1 MTEIRM
7 EEDDSDWWSL
17 DRIIEW
23 TMQQG
28 HTRQEAMMIVQQFM
42 KEVPHGWRRN
52 KDALNK
58 PTKEKVT

>member
-7 EEDDSDWWSL
+7 EDDDSDWWSL
-17 DRIIEW
+17 EQIIEW

-42 KEVPHGWRRN
+42 KEVPHGWRHN
-52 KDALNK
+52 KEHLN
-58 PTKEKVT
+58 